1 MIRKRTIPESEKHE
15 KEIDKV
21 KNDPKMQQC
30 LAVYVRDVIGRAKQ
44 PDCAER
50 AMVVQLGKEDP
61 ADYPCA
67 MFTEGVAIPLDQLSV
82 VMDAP
87 DKNIV
92 TAEFDRNRR
101 YWWTA
106 SEGFQIKKLCFDL
119 ENDRIYAAGTR
130 DQNIYMPT
138 ELLLRAQADGVYF
151 VARAKRG
158 AERPL
163 HFAYTKDPEL
173 KVILDDLVDEKQRE
187 MLQKGV
193 VDDE

>member
-1 MIRKRTIPESEKHE
+1 M
-15 KEIDKV
+15 

-67 MFTEGVAIPLDQLSV
+67 MFTEGVDIPLDQLSV

-119 ENDRIYAAGTR
+119 ENDRIYAAGPR

-163 HFAYTKDPEL
+163 HFAYTNDPEL
-173 KVILDDLVDEKQRE
+173 RIILDDLVDEKQRE

-193 VDDE
+193 ADNE

>member
-1 MIRKRTIPESEKHE
+1 M
-15 KEIDKV
+15 
-21 KNDPKMQQC
+21 KNDPQMQQC

-50 AMVVQLGKEDP
+50 AMVVQLGTENPSDS
-61 ADYPCA
+61 PCT
-67 MFTEGVAIPLDQLSV
+67 MFTEGVAIPLYQLAV
-82 VMDAP
+82 VMNTP

-92 TAEFDRNRR
+92 IAEFDRNRR
-101 YWWTA
+101 HWWTA
-106 SEGFQIKKLCFDL
+106 SEEFQIKKLCFDL
-119 ENDRIYAAGTR
+119 ENERIYAAGPR

-163 HFAYTKDPEL
+163 HFAYTNDPEL
-173 KVILDDLVDEKQRE
+173 RIILDDLVDEKQRE

>member
-1 MIRKRTIPESEKHE
+1 MIRKRTIPEFEKHE

-187 MLQKGV
+187 MSQKGV

>member
-1 MIRKRTIPESEKHE
+1 MIRKRTIPEFEKHE

-50 AMVVQLGKEDP
+50 AMVVQLGEEDP